1 MLETMM
7 TRLKRVFVIKFA
19 FDVSDRLGATNGWLL
34 GAGLAFFLVLA
45 LVPLL
50 LVGLWGVGHVYAHR
64 PDEALHKIQG
74 FLTSNVLPGK
84 AGDEAKRLMWR
95 AGISSDQPGTHAGP
109 ALLKL
114 LNGHGLA
121 GLIGFG
127 VTVWAAMQI
136 FINAAV
142 AFNAAWKT
150 TERRNWFQLRGAA
163 LGLLIGTGVLLG
175 LSLAFT
181 AVSTSTSMDRFA
193 HLVPFQT
200 VVKSFLF
207 ELAAVAASAAMYAA
221 VYKFLPSPSAKVSWK
236 AAVIGGVVAAVAFE
250 IVKKWLS
257 VYLLKPNGLYG
268 ELGNLIV
275 FVVWIY
281 YSMMI
286 LLLGATVSAVYADE
300 VESAR
305 GTRLKRMASAT
316 PAVDAVSGNPALAR
330 AKERNRTERLRKN
343 GQKNGQSARK

>member
-1 MLETMM
+1 M
-7 TRLKRVFVIKFA
+7 TRIKRVFWIKFA
-19 FDVSDRLGATNGWLL
+19 LDVSDRLGATNGWLL

-74 FLTSNVLPGK
+74 FLTANVLPGK
-84 AGDEAKRLMWR
+84 AGNEMKRLMWR

-121 GLIGFG
+121 GIIGLA

-150 TERRNWFQLRGAA
+150 TEKRNWFELRGVA
-163 LGLLIGTGVLLG
+163 LGLLIGTGALLG

-181 AVSTSTSMDRFA
+181 AVSTGASMGRYA
-193 HLVPFQT
+193 HLFPFET

-207 ELAAVAASAAMYAA
+207 ELGAVVVSAAMYAA

-236 AAVIGGVVAAVAFE
+236 SAIVGGAVAAVAFE

-286 LLLGATVSAVYADE
+286 LLLGATVASVYADE
-300 VESAR
+300 VENAR
-305 GTRLKRMASAT
+305 GTRLKRAASAT
-316 PAVDAVSGNPALAR
+316 PAADVAAANSPLAR
-330 AKERNRTERLRKN
+330 SKERNRAERVRKA
-343 GQKNGQSARK
+343 GQKPGQPTRR